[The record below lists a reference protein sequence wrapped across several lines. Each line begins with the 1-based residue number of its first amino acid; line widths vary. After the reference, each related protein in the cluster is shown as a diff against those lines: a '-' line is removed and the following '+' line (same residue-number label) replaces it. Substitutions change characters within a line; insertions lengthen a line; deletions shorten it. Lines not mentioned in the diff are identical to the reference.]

1 MNIQDL
7 RKLVDSTNG
16 KIFHVEFYKADG
28 SLRTM
33 QARIGVTKHLRG
45 GVDTTAHKPEICT
58 VFDIAIGEYR
68 KFNLTKV
75 KRLTCGEIK
84 YEV

>member
-1 MNIQDL
+1 MNIQEL

-16 KIFHVEFYKADG
+16 KVFQVVFEKSDG

-45 GVDTTAHKPEICT
+45 GADTTAHKPEIYT
-58 VFDIAIGEYR
+58 VFDMGIGQYR

-75 KRLTCGEIK
+75 KSLSCGDIK
-84 YEV
+84 YEA

>member
-16 KIFHVEFYKADG
+16 KVFHVEFYKADG

-33 QARIGVTKHLRG
+33 QARIEVTKHLRG
-45 GVDTTAHKPEICT
+45 GADSTAHKPEIYT
-58 VFDIAIGEYR
+58 VFDMAVGEYR

-75 KRLTCGEIK
+75 KRLSCGAIK
-84 YEV
+84 YEA

>member
-16 KIFHVEFYKADG
+16 KVFQVGFEKADG

-33 QARIGVTKHLRG
+33 QARTDVTKHLRG
-45 GVDTTAHKPEICT
+45 GADSTAHKPEIYT
-58 VFDIAIGEYR
+58 VFDMAIGEYR

-75 KRLTCGEIK
+75 KSPSCVAIK
-84 YEV
+84 YEA

>member
-16 KIFHVEFYKADG
+16 KVFRVVFEKADG

-33 QARIGVTKHLRG
+33 QARTSVTKHLRG
-45 GVDTTAHKPEICT
+45 GVSTTAHKPEIYT
-58 VFDIAIGEYR
+58 VFDMVIGQYR
-68 KFNLTKV
+68 NFNLTKV
-75 KRLTCGEIK
+75 KSLSCGAIQ
-84 YEV
+84 YEA

>member
-16 KIFHVEFYKADG
+16 KVFHVEFYKADG
-28 SLRTM
+28 SLRQM
-33 QARIGVTKHLRG
+33 QARIEVTKHLRG
-45 GVDTTAHKPEICT
+45 GADSTAHKPEIYT
-58 VFDIAIGEYR
+58 VFDMGCGEYR

-75 KRLTCGEIK
+75 KSIKCGAIS
-84 YEV
+84 YVA

>member
-16 KIFHVEFYKADG
+16 KVFAVVFEKADG
-28 SLRTM
+28 SLREM
-33 QARIGVTKHLRG
+33 QARIEVTKHLRG
-45 GVDTTAHKPEICT
+45 GVNTTAHKPEIYT
-58 VFDIAIGEYR
+58 VFDMAVGEYR

-75 KRLTCGEIK
+75 KSIKCGAIQ
-84 YEV
+84 YVA

>member
-1 MNIQDL
+1 MDIQAL

-16 KIFHVEFYKADG
+16 KVFHVEFYKADG

-33 QARIGVTKHLRG
+33 QARIDVTKHLRG
-45 GVDTTAHKPEICT
+45 GSDTTAHKPEIYT
-58 VFDIAIGEYR
+58 VFDMSVGEYR

-75 KRLTCGEIK
+75 KCLSCGAIK
-84 YEV
+84 YEA